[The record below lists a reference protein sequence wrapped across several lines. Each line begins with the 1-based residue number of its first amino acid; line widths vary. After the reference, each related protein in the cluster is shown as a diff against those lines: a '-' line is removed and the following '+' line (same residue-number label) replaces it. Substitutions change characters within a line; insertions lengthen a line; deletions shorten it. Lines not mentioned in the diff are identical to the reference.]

1 MTTDVRITL
10 RRDGDGFQWHA
21 TLPPTATDDDRAA
34 VAEALLDAVDEF
46 SPEIDDGGERDINAA
61 CCSAMRM
68 IRLLSL
74 DAPKVIL
81 EKEISNLTRLV
92 ETVCQGR
99 PE

>member
-1 MTTDVRITL
+1 MTTDVRFTL
-10 RRDGDGFQWHA
+10 RQDGDGFQWHA

-46 SPEIDDGGERDINAA
+46 SPEIDDGGETDVNAA

-74 DAPKVIL
+74 GAPKVIL
-81 EKEISNLTRLV
+81 EKEISNLSRLV
-92 ETVCQGR
+92 ESACKGR

>member
-10 RRDGDGFQWHA
+10 RRDGAGFQWHA

-46 SPEIDDGGERDINAA
+46 SPEIDDGGEIDINAA

-74 DAPKVIL
+74 GAPKVIL
-81 EKEISNLTRLV
+81 EKEISNLARLV

>member
-46 SPEIDDGGERDINAA
+46 SPEIDDGGARDVDAA

-74 DAPKVIL
+74 GAPKVIL

>member
-10 RRDGDGFQWHA
+10 RRDGNRFQWHA
-21 TLPPTATDDDRAA
+21 TVPPTATDDDRAA
-34 VAEALLDAVDEF
+34 VAEALLEAVDEF
-46 SPEIDDGGERDINAA
+46 SPDIDDGGTKDIDAA

-74 DAPKVIL
+74 GAPQRIL
-81 EKEISNLTRLV
+81 EGEISNLTRLV
-92 ETVCQGR
+92 ESVCKGR